1 VLDTK
6 FVGSVVDPK
15 ETMAPLTKL
24 LPVMVRANAPTFTAE
39 GVTPEICGMGFRRV
53 TALLAFS
60 DDFEVSAAS
69 IVIIFGDGSTA
80 GAT

>member
-15 ETMAPLTKL
+15 QTLAPLTKL
-24 LPVMVRANAPTFTAE
+24 LPAMVRANAPTFTAE
-39 GVTPEICGMGFRRV
+39 GVRPEICGMGFRRV
-53 TALLAFS
+53 TPLLACS
-60 DDFEVSAAS
+60 DDSEVSAAS
-69 IVIIFGDGSTA
+69 IVIILGDGSTA

>member
-1 VLDTK
+1 
-6 FVGSVVDPK
+6 
-15 ETMAPLTKL
+15 
-24 LPVMVRANAPTFTAE
+24 
-39 GVTPEICGMGFRRV
+39 MGFRRV